1 MGVSDL
7 PDNAEIRDLALREV
21 LSLLDETESARLE
34 SAFGEMTPDQQAEIL
49 DLQAAV
55 AREIAAAGSEV
66 PDRSLRYRVLA
77 RVASAIEEDSQSN
90 APLAT
95 IGDRRWVSPASDAFR
110 HDELEKIAAADNAP
124 EGAAGAE
131 RTASGN
137 SVPASGSRGR
147 LIWRAAALVLGS
159 CLIALGVIHSET
171 RSELA
176 KYERFALKEILV
188 DQLELIA
195 EDDLDI
201 RRMLESSTAEARA
214 LSGPNGAA
222 LVLVESVGSNAGRG
236 SLVVMGLSPSVMN
249 LELIVVDPSTESER
263 VIHSGPAS
271 AIPGGLAAVAIDFGQ
286 RMLPGTVLLLRDVDT
301 GKEILRSSATM
312 A

>member
-1 MGVSDL
+1 MMGGSEL
-7 PDNAEIRDLALREV
+7 TDNAEIRDLALREV

-34 SAFGEMTPDQQAEIL
+34 SAFAEMTPDQQAEIL

-55 AREIAAAGSEV
+55 SREIAAAGSEV

-95 IGDRRWVSPASDAFR
+95 IGDRRWVSPTSDAFR
-110 HDELEKIAAADNAP
+110 HDELESMSAADNAAK
-124 EGAAGAE
+124 GLE
-131 RTASGN
+131 RKGSVD
-137 SVPASGSRGR
+137 SVPGSGSQGR
-147 LIWRAAALVLGS
+147 FIWRAAALVLGS

-195 EDDLDI
+195 EDNLDI

-236 SLVVMGLSPSVMN
+236 SLVVMGLSPSVRN
-249 LELIVVDPSTESER
+249 LELIVVDPGTEIER

-286 RMLPGTVLLLRDVDT
+286 GLVLGSVLLLRDVVT
-301 GKEILRSSATM
+301 GKAILRSSATM

>member
-1 MGVSDL
+1 MMGGSEL

-34 SAFGEMTPDQQAEIL
+34 SAFADMTPDQQAEIL

-95 IGDRRWVSPASDAFR
+95 IGDRRWVSPKSDAFR
-110 HDELEKIAAADNAP
+110 HDELESMVAPDNAA
-124 EGAAGAE
+124 EGAE
-131 RTASGN
+131 RIT
-137 SVPASGSRGR
+137 SVEAVSASGSQGR
-147 LIWRAAALVLGS
+147 FIWRAAALVLGS

-236 SLVVMGLSPSVMN
+236 SLVVMGLSPSVRN
-249 LELIVVDPSTESER
+249 LELIVVDPSTEIER

-286 RMLPGTVLLLRDVDT
+286 RMVPGTVLVLRDVDT
-301 GKEILRSSATM
+301 GREILRSSETM
-312 A
+312 V